1 MKIYVNIKQIGKRKN
16 KIDKKEY
23 EIKGEIETVK
33 DLLIEFVTINVNEF
47 NNGFTEN
54 VIFNGFDVAIED
66 GEFVAIHGR
75 SGCGKSTLLNII
87 GLIDSMSE
95 GTYIL
100 DGKDISKLKP
110 SEYAAIR
117 NRDIGFIFQA
127 FHLLQD
133 ESVIYNVSLP
143 MKYAKVDKASR
154 KERAEALLKLVGLEG
169 KENNKALQLSGGEMQ
184 RVAVARALAN
194 NPKYILADEP
204 TGNLDIE
211 NRDIIMDLLKTINE
225 KNGSTIIMVTHSLR
239 AASYANRVLF
249 IKDGVVYHEIYR
261 GENERQSEFME
272 RINQAQFMLNR
283 GEQ

>member
-1 MKIYVNIKQIGKRKN
+1 MIKIENLV
-16 KIDKKEY
+16 KKY
-23 EIKGEIETVK
+23 
-33 DLLIEFVTINVNEF
+33 DS
-47 NNGFTEN
+47 GFTEN

-95 GTYIL
+95 GIYIL

-110 SEYAAIR
+110 SEYAGIR

-184 RVAVARALAN
+184 RVAIARALAN

-211 NRDIIMDLLKTINE
+211 NRDKIMDLLKTINE
-225 KNGSTIIMVTHSLR
+225 KNGSTIIMVTHDEELLK
-239 AASYANRVLF
+239 YADRV
-249 IKDGVVYHEIYR
+249 IK
-261 GENERQSEFME
+261 
-272 RINQAQFMLNR
+272 L
-283 GEQ
+283 

>member
-1 MKIYVNIKQIGKRKN
+1 MIKIENLV
-16 KIDKKEY
+16 KKY
-23 EIKGEIETVK
+23 
-33 DLLIEFVTINVNEF
+33 D
-47 NNGFTEN
+47 NGFTEN
-54 VIFNGFDVAIED
+54 VIFNGFDVTIED
-66 GEFVAIHGR
+66 SEFAAIHGR

-117 NRDIGFIFQA
+117 NHDIGFIFQA

-184 RVAVARALAN
+184 RVAIARALAN

-211 NRDIIMDLLKTINE
+211 TGHGILDLLQKINDYGTTVLVTTHDANAVNHLKKRVITLRDGKIVSDQ
-225 KNGSTIIMVTHSLR
+225 KNHG
-239 AASYANRVLF
+239 
-249 IKDGVVYHEIYR
+249 IYR
-261 GENERQSEFME
+261 LDGNNDGISLPHPGHLRPESYLIRNDQ
-272 RINQAQFMLNR
+272 NQEPFHPPKRRLIQ
-283 GEQ
+283 

>member
-1 MKIYVNIKQIGKRKN
+1 MIKIENLV
-16 KIDKKEY
+16 KKY
-23 EIKGEIETVK
+23 
-33 DLLIEFVTINVNEF
+33 D
-47 NNGFTEN
+47 NGFTEN

-95 GTYIL
+95 GTYML
-100 DGKDISKLKP
+100 DGKDISKLTP
-110 SEYAAIR
+110 SEYAVIR

-211 NRDIIMDLLKTINE
+211 NSDKIMDLLKTINE
-225 KNGSTIIMVTHSLR
+225 KNGSTIIMVTHDEELLK
-239 AASYANRVLF
+239 YADRV
-249 IKDGVVYHEIYR
+249 
-261 GENERQSEFME
+261 
-272 RINQAQFMLNR
+272 INL
-283 GEQ
+283 

>member
-1 MKIYVNIKQIGKRKN
+1 
-16 KIDKKEY
+16 
-23 EIKGEIETVK
+23 
-33 DLLIEFVTINVNEF
+33 
-47 NNGFTEN
+47 
-54 VIFNGFDVAIED
+54 
-66 GEFVAIHGR
+66 
-75 SGCGKSTLLNII
+75 
-87 GLIDSMSE
+87 MSE

-184 RVAVARALAN
+184 RVAIARALAN

-211 NRDIIMDLLKTINE
+211 NRDKIMDLLKTINE
-225 KNGSTIIMVTHSLR
+225 KNGSTIIMVTHDEELLK
-239 AASYANRVLF
+239 YADRV
-249 IKDGVVYHEIYR
+249 IK
-261 GENERQSEFME
+261 
-272 RINQAQFMLNR
+272 L
-283 GEQ
+283 

>member
-1 MKIYVNIKQIGKRKN
+1 MIKIENLV
-16 KIDKKEY
+16 KKY
-23 EIKGEIETVK
+23 
-33 DLLIEFVTINVNEF
+33 D
-47 NNGFTEN
+47 NGFTEN
-54 VIFNGFDVAIED
+54 VILNGFDVAIED

-184 RVAVARALAN
+184 RVAIARALAN

-211 NRDIIMDLLKTINE
+211 NRDKIMDLLKTINE
-225 KNGSTIIMVTHSLR
+225 KNGSTIIMVTHDEELLK
-239 AASYANRVLF
+239 YADRV
-249 IKDGVVYHEIYR
+249 
-261 GENERQSEFME
+261 
-272 RINQAQFMLNR
+272 INL
-283 GEQ
+283 